1 MPTPL
6 GVGRAALA
14 VGDWAAA
21 RNAFTEATQ
30 GDDSA
35 DALDGLAHAAW
46 WLNDVPAAL
55 DLRIRAH
62 NAFRQEGR
70 RADAATSAVWISRQ
84 FRQLFRNTAAADG
97 WLARAET
104 LAGEG
109 SPGDSR
115 NDSTQGWI
123 ALARSEATPDAAT
136 AAASAHDALNWA
148 RAHSDPD
155 LEIEALAR
163 LGLLT
168 IATGEVDAGVHHLD
182 EAMAAASAGAAS
194 DLTSVATAYC
204 TLLEAA
210 ELLGDDARFAQW
222 TAAITAFGSG
232 PGFGPLIAPGSPTAY
247 GPLSSFCGACC
258 GGLYLVTGRLAD
270 AEAEL
275 LAAIAEL
282 ESSGMA
288 SRCVHPV
295 TRLAELR
302 VLQGRLDE
310 ARTLLELYEDLPEAV
325 RPLAV
330 LDLAAG
336 SPDIAVARLSRRLDE
351 IGGLEVAALP
361 LLTVLVDA
369 QLAAGDRAAAQV
381 TTQRV
386 TDVADRTHSTRHRAE
401 ALFARGKVAA
411 AAGEPNAEAPLRD
424 AARLFSECELGL
436 QACRARVA
444 LARALA
450 AEGDIPI
457 AITEARAALAAFDRL
472 GARPDADAASAFL
485 RELGVRGRTGPKN
498 LDLLSQREREVLGLV
513 AQGLTNAEIAERLF
527 ISVKT
532 AGHHVGSILM
542 KLGVRSRTEAAAFAA
557 VHAELRMPE

>member
-14 VGDWAAA
+14 VGDWATA
-21 RNAFTEATQ
+21 RDAFTEATHD
-30 GDDSA
+30 DDSA
-35 DALDGLAHAAW
+35 DALDGLARAAW
-46 WLNDVPAAL
+46 WLGDVEAGI
-55 DLRIRAH
+55 DYRIRAH

-70 RADAATSAVWISRQ
+70 FADAATSAVWISRQ
-84 FRQLFRNTAAADG
+84 LRQLFRNAAAADG

-104 LAGEG
+104 LASDGIPGHGTDG
-109 SPGDSR
+109 SAL
-115 NDSTQGWI
+115 GWI
-123 ALARSEATPDAAT
+123 ALARSEATPDAAD
-136 AAASAHDALNWA
+136 AAASARDALDRA
-148 RAHSDPD
+148 RAHSDAD

-163 LGLLT
+163 VGLLT
-168 IATGEVDAGVHHLD
+168 IATGEVDTGVHQLD

-194 DLTSVATAYC
+194 DLSSVATAYC
-204 TLLEAA
+204 SLLEAA

-232 PGFGPLIAPGSPTAY
+232 PGFGPLIAPGSPAAY

-270 AEAEL
+270 AETEL
-275 LAAIAEL
+275 VAAIAEL

-295 TRLAELR
+295 TRLGELR

-310 ARTLLELYEDLPEAV
+310 ARALLERYEDLPEAV

-336 SPDIAVARLSRRLDE
+336 SPAIAVARLTRRLDE

-369 QLAAGDRAAAQV
+369 QLAAGDTAAAQI
-381 TTQRV
+381 TAERV
-386 TDVADRTHSTRHRAE
+386 ADVAERTRSDRHRAE
-401 ALFARGKVAA
+401 ALFASGKVAA
-411 AAGEPNAEAPLRD
+411 AVGDPTAETPLRD
-424 AARLFSECELGL
+424 AARLFSEAGLAL
-436 QACRARVA
+436 QACRARLA
-444 LARALA
+444 LARALVA
-450 AEGDIPI
+450 DGDIPV
-457 AITEARAALAAFDRL
+457 AISEARAALAAFDRL
-472 GARPDADAASAFL
+472 GARPDADATSAFL

-532 AGHHVGSILM
+532 AGHHVSSILT

-557 VHAELRMPE
+557 VHAEMRASE